1 VSCEGGEDGVL
12 QQLFSDIG
20 SGGKLFV
27 ETGAGDGSYAS
38 SRDLKVSS
46 GWVGMNVDAS
56 LTGSPDDGFI
66 ATDMGSFDGFGE
78 FLKSQGTPRELDL
91 LVLRSSNDFA
101 LWVSTSLADIRPR
114 VVLASFHSGFGAEK
128 LLVASEH
135 ASFDSLASAGPMG
148 PGCSLAAVTWLAQQL
163 EYLCVHVDRLGLYVL
178 CVDNVE
184 AARVAGPKEHWNN
197 AVLLWRIME
206 YHPETR
212 HLAQREWV
220 SPEEWLAQ
228 QGLALQ

>member
-1 VSCEGGEDGVL
+1 VL
-12 QQLFSDIG
+12 QQVFSDIG

-38 SRDLKVSS
+38 SRNLKLSS
-46 GWVGMNVDAS
+46 GWVGMNVDAT
-56 LTGSPDDGFI
+56 LTAPHDDGFL
-66 ATDMGSFDGFGE
+66 ATDMASFDGFGE
-78 FLKSQGTPRELDL
+78 FLKSQGTPKELDL

-101 LWVSTSLADIRPR
+101 LWVSTTLAEIRPR

-128 LLVASEH
+128 LLVASDLP
-135 ASFDSLASAGPMG
+135 SSDTLATGGLLG
-148 PGCSLAAVTWLAQQL
+148 PGCSLAALTWLAQQL
-163 EYLCVHVDRLGLYVL
+163 EYLCIHVDRLGLYVV
-178 CVDNVE
+178 CVDNAE

-197 AVLLWRIME
+197 SALLWRIME

-212 HLAQREWV
+212 HLPKRDWI